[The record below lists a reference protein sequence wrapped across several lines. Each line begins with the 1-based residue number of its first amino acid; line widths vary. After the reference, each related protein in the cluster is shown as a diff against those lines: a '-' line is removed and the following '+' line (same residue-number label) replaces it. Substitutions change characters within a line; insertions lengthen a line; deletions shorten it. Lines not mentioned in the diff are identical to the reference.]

1 MSKRSL
7 NTSSLPVVIRQA
19 VKELG
24 ENISMARRRRRVTQ
38 AQLATRMM
46 VSTPTISRIEKGD
59 PSVSIAFYYS
69 ALWSL
74 GLLKDVKGIANPDA
88 DQSAQLL
95 DLERLPERVRH
106 ARRPL

>member
-7 NTSSLPVVIRQA
+7 NTGSLPPPIRQSIKA
-19 VKELG
+19 LG
-24 ENISMARRRRRVTQ
+24 ENISTARRRRRQTQ

-46 VSTPTISRIEKGD
+46 VSLPTISRVEKGD
-59 PSVSIAFYYS
+59 PSVSIAIYYS
-69 ALWSL
+69 ALWAL
-74 GLLKDVKGIANPDA
+74 GLLKDVRGIANPDR

-106 ARRPL
+106 ARRPV

>member
-1 MSKRSL
+1 MAKRSL
-7 NTSSLPVVIRQA
+7 NTDSLPVAIRQA
-19 VKELG
+19 IRGLG

-46 VSTPTISRIEKGD
+46 VSPPTIRRIEKGD

-74 GLLKDVKGIANPDA
+74 GLLKDVRGIADPDA

-106 ARRPL
+106 ARRQL